1 MLLLLLLSIS
11 SHLSRSTRSVIL
23 PLCMVCLLVG
33 DVLLFVCKVYLHA
46 VEHERAAASIVAE
59 RACAAEISPHARA
72 QHRATCRRRSGSGG
86 ARFLGRRHRE
96 SRFSPPER

>member
-1 MLLLLLLSIS
+1 MLHCLGVCFHTLPLPPLPGVVSMLLLLLLSIS

-46 VEHERAAASIVAE
+46 VEHERAAASIVA
-59 RACAAEISPHARA
+59 
-72 QHRATCRRRSGSGG
+72 
-86 ARFLGRRHRE
+86 
-96 SRFSPPER
+96 